1 MSEFR
6 LADEL
11 RGLDGPVE
19 PDNHISDET
28 WMRIAR
34 EFDGSRSRSEGSHS
48 RGLDQTRLGRGVVLA
63 AVAAV
68 VVLAVIL
75 PLVFVSGGGGP
86 LGSSGTTGSQPL
98 VELPEGVVEIPA
110 SHPARQLI
118 EEAGSFGDF
127 NRRAR
132 ASLVVGANV
141 DSWAC
146 GLSGV
151 GVCYVVADGIAA
163 VAVFDAPRGAVAV
176 VTGPGV
182 DGEVM
187 IPLNTDALLGVESD
201 SAAINVSVRDS
212 LGGPL
217 IEVGSDWE
225 PPATTTTTA
234 PVETMLPT
242 STPIA
247 LDQPVPFQVLAV
259 NPSRPGAGTTVIDL
273 SERAVV
279 TYPPGTGLSIDR
291 TEGAVPAPDDAWI
304 TWSDGHAYLWADGL
318 DQVTAHLGPDE
329 VRLLDGIAPALRAI
343 PDPSGR
349 RVWLVQPGLRHGDQ
363 DEPTLIQLVPLDGG
377 PPILDLETGQNAF
390 PVAATA
396 SGLVLN
402 THIWGESDAWLPPA
416 LFDNGDGYVTEPGSQ
431 RVIRL
436 SADGVI
442 QTVGSGMALAA
453 SSDRIARLACPADQV
468 DCDPFSDMNR
478 LVITDPDGTNP
489 VEAEGPFEGVWRS
502 VGGPAIPSDSMPL
515 QTISPAGVEMLV
527 SISPTVDI
535 NATQIAPIL
544 VAVNLADG
552 SSRRIADV
560 GSTVAAWSRDG
571 QWIVVI
577 SGRDVMLI
585 DADDPD
591 QVIELPDLIP
601 EDFWPL
607 AAG

>member
-11 RGLDGPVE
+11 QGLDGPVE
-19 PDNHISDET
+19 PDDDISDEM

-34 EFDGSRSRSEGSHS
+34 EFEGSHS
-48 RGLDQTRLGRGVVLA
+48 RSSDHTRLGRGVLVA
-63 AVAAV
+63 AVAAI

-75 PLVFVSGGGGP
+75 PVVLFTGGGGP
-86 LGSSGTTGSQPL
+86 AGSSGTTDSQPP
-98 VELPEGVVEIPA
+98 VELPDGVVEVPA

-118 EEAGSFGDF
+118 EEAESYGGFS
-127 NRRAR
+127 RRAR
-132 ASLVVGANV
+132 ESLVVGANV
-141 DSWAC
+141 DFWAC
-146 GLSGV
+146 GLGGV
-151 GVCYVVADGIAA
+151 GVCYVLADGIVA
-163 VAVFDAPRGAVAV
+163 VAVFDAPPGAVAV

-182 DGEVM
+182 DGEVT

-201 SAAINVSVRDS
+201 STAINVSVRDS
-212 LGGPL
+212 LGDEIIG
-217 IEVGSDWE
+217 VGSDWE
-225 PPATTTTTA
+225 PPATTPTSAETA
-234 PVETMLPT
+234 VPV
-242 STPIA
+242 STPID
-247 LDQPVPFQVLAV
+247 LDQPVRFQLLAFG
-259 NPSRPGAGTTVIDL
+259 PSGAGTTVIDL
-273 SERAVV
+273 FERVVV
-279 TYPPGTGLSIDR
+279 TYPAGSDALPVDR
-291 TEGAVPAPDDAWI
+291 TDGAVAAPDGAWI
-304 TWSDGHAYLWADGL
+304 TWSNGQAYFFADGL
-318 DQVTAHLGPDE
+318 DEVTAHLGPEE
-329 VRLLDGIAPALRAI
+329 VRSLDSFAPALRAI
-343 PDPSGR
+343 PDPGGG

-402 THIWGESDAWLPPA
+402 THDW
-416 LFDNGDGYVTEPGSQ
+416 FDTGDGYVTEPGSQ

-442 QTVGSGMALAA
+442 QTVGPGMAIAA
-453 SSDRIARLACPADQV
+453 SSDRIARLACPADQAG
-468 DCDPFSDMNR
+468 CDPFSDISR
-478 LVITDPDGTNP
+478 LVITDPDGTDP

-515 QTISPAGVEMLV
+515 QATSPAGVEMLV
-527 SISPTVDI
+527 SISRTVDI
-535 NATQIAPIL
+535 NATPIDPTL

-560 GSTVAAWSRDG
+560 GPAIAAWSRDG

-577 SGRDVMLI
+577 SGRDVTLI
-585 DADDPD
+585 DADEPD
-591 QVIELPDLIP
+591 QVIELPNLIP
-601 EDFWPL
+601 EGFWPL